1 MTASQKQLFS
11 HVYEWALGAV
21 VARLLCNIVFHM
33 HEVKGSNPL
42 VSILLLNSMLVVMT
56 FYFATTL
63 MPAVLSSQFCFIMQ
77 RFPFRLPFFT
87 LL

>member
-1 MTASQKQLFS
+1 
-11 HVYEWALGAV
+11 
-21 VARLLCNIVFHM
+21 
-33 HEVKGSNPL
+33 